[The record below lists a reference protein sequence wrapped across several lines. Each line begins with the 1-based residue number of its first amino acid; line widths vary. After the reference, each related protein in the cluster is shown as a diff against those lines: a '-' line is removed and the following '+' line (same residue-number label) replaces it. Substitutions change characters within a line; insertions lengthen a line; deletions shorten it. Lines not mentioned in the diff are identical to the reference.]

1 MKTLTVAELRNMTF
15 GKHDKPCRF
24 YCDDNDIRGKKVD
37 NWSHLSCLFVQWL
50 IENHLLSVE
59 KMPVPD
65 HRGHG
70 KDFINIKDEHEIQ
83 ERDGTWK
90 KVGSFYVDTKYKAD
104 DHIRNILSTLRHLD
118 IRSSHFKISFRP
130 DQQQP
135 TMKTEESP
143 GQSSNFQKAETKD
156 FHSRLDRT
164 QNRPV
169 SVVFREHP
177 SSNS

>member
-130 DQQQP
+130 D
-135 TMKTEESP
+135 
-143 GQSSNFQKAETKD
+143 
-156 FHSRLDRT
+156 
-164 QNRPV
+164 
-169 SVVFREHP
+169 
-177 SSNS
+177 